1 MTLAEAL
8 VLQPRDCFLY
18 ARDPFMPYRSITTRF
33 QALCTSLL
41 GVLFSFRS
49 PYYCAIGLKT
59 YLALEV
65 GVSQISARYPTH
77 GTQDEAPALSV
88 LRLRDYHTLRCAVPG
103 NFNFTDND
111 VLSQAYNTTS
121 PRRDSVWA
129 LPLSLA
135 VTHGISV
142 DFFSCPY

>member
-1 MTLAEAL
+1 LT
-8 VLQPRDCFLY
+8 PN
-18 ARDPFMPYRSITTRF
+18 RSITNQF
-33 QALCTSLL
+33 QALCTALF

-77 GTQDEAPALSV
+77 GTQDKAPALLV
-88 LRLRDYHTLRCAVPG
+88 LRLRGYHTLRRAVPG
-103 NFNFTDND
+103 NFNFTNKT

-135 VTHGISV
+135 VTDGISI
-142 DFFSCPY
+142 

>member
-1 MTLAEAL
+1 VFLRAEYPL
-8 VLQPRDCFLY
+8 TPN
-18 ARDPFMPYRSITTRF
+18 RSITNQF
-33 QALCTSLL
+33 QALCTALF

-77 GTQDEAPALSV
+77 GTQDEAPELSV
-88 LRLRDYHTLRCAVPG
+88 LRLRGYHTLWRAFPG
-103 NFNFTDND
+103 KFNFADKT

-135 VTHGISV
+135 VTYGISI
-142 DFFSCPY
+142 